1 MRRRAFVF
9 LTATLGLGLPG
20 LVACG
25 SSDSGKP
32 TAINQPPAASA
43 GSAPAANPIPA
54 GPVAIL
60 LPLSGR
66 MADIGKPMLQAAQLA
81 LSVPGSPDL
90 MVKDTGGTPD
100 GAATAAQEA
109 IQGGARMILGPV
121 TSAETALVA
130 PIARQAGVPVLAF
143 TNDHAQAQPGVW
155 VLGVTPGQQVRRLIG
170 AVQLA
175 NKGQV
180 AALLPDTDFGKAMAD
195 ELNRVASLTSQPPPF
210 VRMIGPGRDNIVA
223 AVNELAGL
231 SGPDQPR
238 PYGAIL
244 LGSTGPDLT
253 VFARAF
259 ADAHIDRA
267 QVQILGPAL
276 WGIPA
281 SNSAAL
287 EGAWFAAPDPDARR
301 DLIQEY
307 TEKYKVPPPPLAD
320 LASDAASIAR
330 VLVGAGRVPTAGL
343 TQPAGFSGVDGW
355 LGLLPDGQVRRGLAV
370 FRVDHG
376 GHVTKISNAPAGP
389 SPSGS

>member
-1 MRRRAFVF
+1 M
-9 LTATLGLGLPG
+9 
-20 LVACG
+20 
-25 SSDSGKP
+25 
-32 TAINQPPAASA
+32 
-43 GSAPAANPIPA
+43 ANPIAA

-60 LPLSGR
+60 LPLTGR
-66 MADIGKPMLQAAQLA
+66 MADIGKPMLGAAQLA
-81 LSVPGSPDL
+81 LAVPGSPEL

-100 GAATAAQEA
+100 GAARAAQEA

-155 VLGVTPGQQVRRLIG
+155 VLGITPGQQVRRLLG

-175 NKGQV
+175 GKGQV
-180 AALLPDTDFGKAMAD
+180 AALLPDTDFGKAMGD
-195 ELNRVASLTSQPPPF
+195 ELTRAAGIMGQPAPF
-210 VRMIGPGRDNIVA
+210 VRMVGSGKEEIVS
-223 AVNELAGL
+223 AVNELAGVA
-231 SGPDQPR
+231 GADQPL

-253 VFARAF
+253 VFAKAF
-259 ADAHIDRA
+259 ADAHIDRD

-281 SNSAAL
+281 SNSSVLA
-287 EGAWFAAPDPDARR
+287 GAWFAAPDPDARR
-301 DLIQEY
+301 DLIREY
-307 TEKYKVPPPPLAD
+307 TEKYKSPPSPLAD

-330 VLVGAGRVPTAGL
+330 VLTGAGRIPTAGL
-343 TQPAGFSGVDGW
+343 TQPAGFAGVDGW

-370 FRVDHG
+370 FRVDRG

-389 SPSGS
+389 SPTGS